1 VPARPRPVPRNSA
14 SLWERPAA
22 PSGKGLKV
30 KAGSQRMMG
39 ALD

>member
-1 VPARPRPVPRNSA
+1 VPRNSA

-22 PSGKGLKV
+22 APAKGLKV

-39 ALD
+39 ALE